1 MFIRYTR
8 RAFYS
13 IIVIMDT
20 QKILNRANEAFNK
33 NFFKSLLSLVVFS
46 VLTILLTYFIIIGF
60 FTAAGSV
67 TLFFGFLLVIWFYV
81 IFFTLQYGLM
91 VTIFKMVSKEKAV
104 LGHLFTGFRN
114 FKQVAGAALLTFT
127 GMFLL
132 NLVILTPYSLF
143 DSDFTPLFT
152 YSMVPQGVDLE
163 VGITALFI
171 ITMSLYVLSLL
182 FFSIIFSFIPYIF
195 EQNPHIKVFRAYKGC
210 LVLLKGRIIHF
221 AGCVVR
227 GVWPFLLAELAALI
241 LTGVNMANPLPAFIM
256 KLTSFAHTIGA
267 NLLLLKTYFV
277 FASYYLCLY
286 EESRQNTQIDENP
299 ESPSVIALE
308 EPDTSTE
315 D

>member
-1 MFIRYTR
+1 
-8 RAFYS
+8 
-13 IIVIMDT
+13 MDT
-20 QKILNRANEAFNK
+20 IKILNRANEAFSK

-46 VLTILLTYFIIIGF
+46 VLTILLTYFIIVGF

-81 IFFTLQYGLM
+81 IFYTLQYGLM
-91 VTIFKMVSKEKAV
+91 VTVFKMTAKEKTV
-104 LGHLFTGFRN
+104 LGHLFTGFKN
-114 FKQVAGAALLTFT
+114 FKQVAGAALLTFA

-132 NLVILTPYSLF
+132 NLVILTPYTLF
-143 DSDFTPLFT
+143 DSSFSPLFT

-163 VGITALFI
+163 VGITALFL
-171 ITMSLYVLSLL
+171 ITMSVYIIALL

-195 EQNPHIKVFRAYKGC
+195 EQNPHIKVLRAYKGC

-221 AGCVVR
+221 IVCTVR
-227 GVWPFLLAELAALI
+227 GVWPFLLVELTALI
-241 LTGVNMANPLPAFIM
+241 LTGVNMANPLPSLLM
-256 KLTSFAHTIGA
+256 KLTSFAHTISA

-299 ESPSVIALE
+299 EFASVITLE
-308 EPDTSTE
+308 KTDNSTA

>member
-1 MFIRYTR
+1 
-8 RAFYS
+8 
-13 IIVIMDT
+13 MDT
-20 QKILNRANEAFNK
+20 IKILNRANEAFSK

-46 VLTILLTYFIIIGF
+46 VLTILLTYFIIVGF

-81 IFFTLQYGLM
+81 IFYTLQYGLM
-91 VTIFKMVSKEKAV
+91 VTVFKMTAKEKTV
-104 LGHLFTGFRN
+104 LGHLFTGFKN
-114 FKQVAGAALLTFT
+114 FKQVAGAALLTFA

-132 NLVILTPYSLF
+132 NLVILTPYTLF
-143 DSDFTPLFT
+143 DSSFSPLFT

-163 VGITALFI
+163 VGITALFL
-171 ITMSLYVLSLL
+171 ITMSVYIIALL

-195 EQNPHIKVFRAYKGC
+195 EQNPHIKVLRAYKGC

-221 AGCVVR
+221 IVCTVR
-227 GVWPFLLAELAALI
+227 GVWPFLLVELGALI
-241 LTGVNMANPLPAFIM
+241 LTGVNMANPLPSLLM
-256 KLTSFAHTIGA
+256 KLTSFAHTISA

-277 FASYYLCLY
+277 FASYYLCLF

-299 ESPSVIALE
+299 EFASVITLE
-308 EPDTSTE
+308 KTDNSSA